1 MSSISPP
8 RVAPSIL
15 VIDDHPVVADS
26 VAALVRSLVRDAVI
40 QQAHGLKAALAH
52 AQRDRHFDLL
62 VIDLSLPDSRGITT
76 FETLRGTWP
85 LADIVVFTGVEHA
98 LLRMQCLQGGALAFV
113 TKSEDVQA
121 LKQAIGQAL
130 SLAISFEAAQTG
142 ASLTDSHAGLNAK
155 ARFELTP
162 KQQVIWQDVAAGY
175 SNAEI
180 GQRHEIALNTV
191 KTHVREI
198 LERVGARNRTEA
210 ARLYFELH

>member
-1 MSSISPP
+1 MSSIPPP

-76 FETLRGTWP
+76 FETLKGAWP

-98 LLRMQCLQGGALAFV
+98 LLRLQCLQGGALAFV

-121 LKQAIGQAL
+121 LKQAVGQAL
-130 SLAISFEAAQTG
+130 NVATSFESAQPG
-142 ASLTDSHAGLNAK
+142 GSLTDAHPGAHAK
-155 ARFELTP
+155 PRFELTP

-180 GQRHEIALNTV
+180 GQRHDIALNTV

-210 ARLYFELH
+210 ARRYFELH